1 MVLRLLVASSI
12 MLFGLTIESDAG
24 PLGYCDSFAR
34 DAANQKTGRADAG
47 AVTIGDS
54 ADARTASATE
64 PSLSPPEDA
73 ERWQTAYKTVF
84 TACMAHY
91 EPASASASVSS
102 VPAKPPARA
111 HRSAKPSRHHAIRT
125 ARSKRS
131 IEPAPKSQAQNSSSD
146 RSRKITKPAAAEI
159 PQPVS
164 DPRLPSKSSLAG
176 SKPNQQTENS
186 QECRNVLCWLRRSRR

>member
-1 MVLRLLVASSI
+1 MALRLLVAGSI
-12 MLFGLTIESDAG
+12 MLFGLTIEADAG

-47 AVTIGDS
+47 AVTIGDP
-54 ADARTASATE
+54 ADASVASATDR
-64 PSLSPPEDA
+64 SLSPPEDA

-111 HRSAKPSRHHAIRT
+111 HRSAKPSRHHAIRCSGLRQFKPVRRLFGSYERRNWP
-125 ARSKRS
+125 RSHRT
-131 IEPAPKSQAQNSSSD
+131 PPSSS
-146 RSRKITKPAAAEI
+146 
-159 PQPVS
+159 
-164 DPRLPSKSSLAG
+164 
-176 SKPNQQTENS
+176 
-186 QECRNVLCWLRRSRR
+186 